1 MFKIAAIIWIVL
13 GASLAGIGL
22 MIVVATPALA
32 SHDMKLIPW
41 AALAGFVVAMPM
53 SWVLAGQIARA
64 RQ

>member
-1 MFKIAAIIWIVL
+1 MFKIAAILWIIL

>member
-1 MFKIAAIIWIVL
+1 MFKIAAIIWIIL